1 MVARGG
7 IVWAGHLHHTGI
19 FKTKICISHL
29 LSENDMMQILLPI
42 HILAGTIALLCAALA
57 VSSEKGKKLHV
68 FSGRTYFWC
77 MVAIFLTAIPMSII
91 TSDIFLFL
99 IAIFSFYLAF
109 AGMRFARNRK
119 GVATTL
125 DWITVSLMILSGV
138 GMWIL
143 AANYFTNNDSQYIP
157 LLVFG
162 FLAIALGYADFKSH
176 KNKTAIGKERLS
188 RHLTNMMGGTIAVI
202 TAVLVVNV
210 DLKPEWVWWVLPT
223 VLITPVIFWWNAKVL
238 K

>member
-1 MVARGG
+1 
-7 IVWAGHLHHTGI
+7 
-19 FKTKICISHL
+19 
-29 LSENDMMQILLPI
+29 MQILLPI
-42 HILAGTIALLCAALA
+42 HILAGTIALLCAAMA

-68 FSGRTYFWC
+68 LSGRTYFWC

-91 TSDIFLFL
+91 TSNIFLFL

-125 DWITVSLMILSGV
+125 DWIAVSLMILSGL

-143 AANYFTNNDSQYIP
+143 AVIYFSNNNSQNIP

-176 KNKTAIGKERLS
+176 KNKTATGKERLS

-210 DLKPEWVWWVLPT
+210 DIKPVWIWWVLPT
-223 VLITPVIFWWNAKVL
+223 ALITPVIFWWNAKVL

>member
-1 MVARGG
+1 M
-7 IVWAGHLHHTGI
+7 
-19 FKTKICISHL
+19 S
-29 LSENDMMQILLPI
+29 ILLAI

-57 VSSEKGKKLHV
+57 VSSEKGKKFHV
-68 FSGRTYFWC
+68 LSGRTYFWC
-77 MVAIFLTAIPMSII
+77 MVGIFLTAIPMSII
-91 TSDIFLFL
+91 SSNIFLSL

-125 DWITVSLMILSGV
+125 DWIAVYLMIFSGI

-143 AANYFTNNDSQYIP
+143 AAIYFLNSNTQYIV

-162 FLAIALGYADFKSH
+162 FLAIALGYADFRSY
-176 KNKTAIGKERLS
+176 KNNSATGKERIS

-202 TAVLVVNV
+202 TAVLVVNPPFE
-210 DLKPEWVWWVLPT
+210 PEWVWWVLPT
-223 VLITPVIFWWNAKVL
+223 VLITPVIFWWNFKTL

>member
-1 MVARGG
+1 MSPEELLTRLREFPELLTIFPVN
-7 IVWAGHLHHTGI
+7 HLQ
-19 FKTKICISHL
+19 L
-29 LSENDMMQILLPI
+29 LSGNEMMQILLPI
-42 HILAGTIALLCAALA
+42 HILAGTIALLCAAMA

-68 FSGRTYFWC
+68 LSGRTYFWC

-91 TSDIFLFL
+91 TSNIFLFL

-125 DWITVSLMILSGV
+125 DWIIVSLMILSGV

-143 AANYFTNNDSQYIP
+143 AAIYFTNNNSQYIP

-210 DLKPEWVWWVLPT
+210 DLEPAWVWWVLPT
-223 VLITPVIFWWNAKVL
+223 ALITPVIFWWNVKVL

>member
-1 MVARGG
+1 
-7 IVWAGHLHHTGI
+7 
-19 FKTKICISHL
+19 
-29 LSENDMMQILLPI
+29 MMQILLPI

-57 VSSEKGKKLHV
+57 LISEKGKKLHV
-68 FSGRTYFWC
+68 LSGRTYFWC

-91 TSDIFLFL
+91 TSNIFLFL

-125 DWITVSLMILSGV
+125 DWTAVGLMILSGL

-143 AANYFTNNDSQYIP
+143 SAIYFSNNNSQYIV

-162 FLAIALGYADFKSH
+162 FLAIALGYADFRSY
-176 KNKTAIGKERLS
+176 KNKTATGKKRLS

-210 DLKPEWVWWVLPT
+210 DLEPAWVWWVLPT
-223 VLITPVIFWWNAKVL
+223 LLITPVIFWWNVKIL

>member
-1 MVARGG
+1 M
-7 IVWAGHLHHTGI
+7 T
-19 FKTKICISHL
+19 
-29 LSENDMMQILLPI
+29 ILLPI

-57 VSSEKGKKLHV
+57 VSSEKGKRLHV
-68 FSGRTYFWC
+68 LSGRTYFGS
-77 MVAIFLTAIPMSII
+77 MATIFLTAIPMSII
-91 TSDIFLFL
+91 SNNIFLFL

-125 DWITVSLMILSGV
+125 DWIAVSLMILSGL

-143 AANYFTNNDSQYIP
+143 AAIYFSNTNTQYIV

-176 KNKTAIGKERLS
+176 KNKSAIGKERIS
-188 RHLTNMMGGTIAVI
+188 RHLTNMMGGTIAVV
-202 TAVLVVNV
+202 TAVLVVNPPFE
-210 DLKPEWVWWVLPT
+210 PEWVWWVLPT
-223 VLITPVIFWWNAKVL
+223 VMITPLIFWWNFKIL